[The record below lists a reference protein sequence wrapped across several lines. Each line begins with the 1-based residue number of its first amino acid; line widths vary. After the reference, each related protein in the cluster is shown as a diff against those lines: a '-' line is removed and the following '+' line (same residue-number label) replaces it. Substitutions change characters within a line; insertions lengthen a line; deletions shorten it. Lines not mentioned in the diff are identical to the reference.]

1 MEMNLKEQPE
11 EIKELFVNFSIDTNT
26 DDALDVV
33 MGSSLNDHAH
43 GDSLVALLGIGIPY
57 MGMLLPIIIVF
68 IALYFSAR
76 EKKLKY
82 DALIEVSKNVKD
94 PDAVEDL
101 LNSFKEEKKSP
112 RDYRKD
118 GVTTAFTGIGLFLFG
133 TFFLGDILMGTGAL
147 VFTIGVGLLIAGYL
161 YPRESDEINK
171 AVEDF
176 EKR

>member
-1 MEMNLKEQPE
+1 MNLKEQIE
-11 EIKELFVNFSIDTNT
+11 EIKELFINFSIDINT
-26 DDALDVV
+26 DDGLDVV
-33 MGSSLNDHAH
+33 IESSLNDHAH
-43 GDSLVALLGIGIPY
+43 GDSLIALLGIGIPY

>member
-1 MEMNLKEQPE
+1 MNLKDQIEQ
-11 EIKELFVNFSIDTNT
+11 IKEFIVNFSIDINT
-26 DDALDVV
+26 DEGLDVV
-33 MGSSLNDHAH
+33 IESSINDHTH

-94 PDAVEDL
+94 PGAVEDL

-118 GVTTAFTGIGLFLFG
+118 GVTTAFTGVGLFLFG
-133 TFFLGDILMGTGAL
+133 TFFLGDILMGVGAL